1 MINLS
6 DLIEECKNQ
15 ICHKAN
21 MAGIRFLEEDLI
33 SVREQ
38 DTTVVFLKRQLLGY
52 KQDENDNYILDENG
66 NKIPYFKNLIWIDAA
81 KPSVKVENG
90 IMTVTSF
97 KPTIRALTPWLIY
110 LIDDEGNTKTGEHI
124 HYDNRIK
131 VISPRYKEEHFQ

>member
-66 NKIPYFKNLIWIDAA
+66 NKITPNELVDILCEIVAQTPKN
-81 KPSVKVENG
+81 KHKNN
-90 IMTVTSF
+90 F
-97 KPTIRALTPWLIY
+97 R
-110 LIDDEGNTKTGEHI
+110 
-124 HYDNRIK
+124 
-131 VISPRYKEEHFQ
+131 